1 MPALRSGDSAAA
13 VLVMGFRFR
22 RSFKIMPGVRLNVG
36 KRGVST
42 SIGVRGARVTI
53 GKDGTRHTV
62 GIPGTGA
69 SWTDYKP
76 HSAPGPQVSRWSSP
90 GPLWFI
96 AIVAA
101 VIIVAAL
108 LR

>member
-1 MPALRSGDSAAA
+1 
-13 VLVMGFRFR
+13 MGFRFR
-22 RSFKIMPGVRLNVG
+22 RTIKIIPGLRLNVG
-36 KRGVST
+36 KRGVSA
-42 SIGVRGARVTI
+42 SVGVRGAHVTV
-53 GKDGTRHTV
+53 GKGGTRHTV

-76 HSAPGPQVSRWSSP
+76 HGAPSPQVSRWSSP
-90 GPLWFI
+90 GPLWSI